1 MSYLLGAYGFAI
13 VVLVG
18 YAIYVVRQTKAAAA
32 RLRELE
38 TESQVSPQHRGEMP
52 IA

>member
-13 VVLVG
+13 VLLAGYVLSV
-18 YAIYVVRQTKAAAA
+18 ARQARTAAA

-38 TESQVSPQHRGEMP
+38 SDG
-52 IA
+52 

>member
-13 VVLVG
+13 VVLAG
-18 YAIYVVRQTKAAAA
+18 YAIYIVRQQRTAGA

-38 TESQVSPQHRGEMP
+38 RES
-52 IA
+52 

>member
-13 VVLVG
+13 VVLG
-18 YAIYVVRQTKAAAA
+18 AYVLYVIRQTRAAAA

-38 TESQVSPQHRGEMP
+38 RGES
-52 IA
+52 

>member
-13 VVLVG
+13 VVLGG
-18 YAIYVVRQTKAAAA
+18 YVLYVARQTRAAMV

-38 TESQVSPQHRGEMP
+38 RE
-52 IA
+52 A

>member
-13 VVLVG
+13 VLLAGYVL
-18 YAIYVVRQTKAAAA
+18 YVARQTQAAAA

-38 TESQVSPQHRGEMP
+38 SEG
-52 IA
+52 

>member
-13 VVLVG
+13 VLLAGYVL
-18 YAIYVVRQTKAAAA
+18 YVARQARTAAE

-38 TESQVSPQHRGEMP
+38 AES
-52 IA
+52 

>member
-13 VVLVG
+13 VALVG
-18 YAIYVVRQTKAAAA
+18 YVVYVARQTHSTAD

-38 TESQVSPQHRGEMP
+38 TES
-52 IA
+52 